1 MPMRTVIPTK
11 MSKPAR
17 KIQTTNKQAHP
28 SGGEGE
34 YPKATKG
41 SKMAREMREKGNK
54 LTGAQREELLNAA
67 MGMIY
72 GGTAAPEKAGA

>member
-1 MPMRTVIPTK
+1 MSTPT
-11 MSKPAR
+11 R
-17 KIQTTNKQAHP
+17 KIQAAKKTVHA

-41 SKMAREMREKGNK
+41 SKMAREMRVKGNK
-54 LTGAQREELLNAA
+54 LTGAQRDELLNAA

-72 GGTAAPEKAGA
+72 GGTVAPEKAGA

>member
-1 MPMRTVIPTK
+1 MPMRTAK
-11 MSKPAR
+11 MSPPAR
-17 KIQTTNKQAHP
+17 KIPVAKKAVHA

-54 LTGAQREELLNAA
+54 LTSAQRDELLDIA

-72 GGTAAPEKAGA
+72 GGTVAPEKAGA

>member
-1 MPMRTVIPTK
+1 MPMRTAK
-11 MSKPAR
+11 MNPPAG
-17 KIQTTNKQAHP
+17 KTQAAKKAVHA
-28 SGGEGE
+28 SGGAGE

-54 LTGAQREELLNAA
+54 LTSDQRDELLDAA

-72 GGTAAPEKAGA
+72 GGTVAPEKAGA